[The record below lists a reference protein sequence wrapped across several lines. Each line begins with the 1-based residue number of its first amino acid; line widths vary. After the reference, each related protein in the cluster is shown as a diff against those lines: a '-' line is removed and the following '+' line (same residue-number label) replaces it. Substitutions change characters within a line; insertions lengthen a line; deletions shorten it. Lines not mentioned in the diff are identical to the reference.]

1 MYGEGEECKM
11 WFTFP
16 AASTSMTVL
25 ENQGSGMMKD
35 ILSDTFLR
43 LSNYVYKLVWPL
55 KSALWRGTKPVYCI
69 EGRIVDFELE
79 AEKDETK
86 RGLNSEDCK
95 SQLVGS
101 AKLGSLINSAAFVV
115 HEKGN
120 NMRDLSTVTLQS

>member
-1 MYGEGEECKM
+1 MK
-11 WFTFP
+11 
-16 AASTSMTVL
+16 ST
-25 ENQGSGMMKD
+25 
-35 ILSDTFLR
+35 
-43 LSNYVYKLVWPL
+43 
-55 KSALWRGTKPVYCI
+55 LWRGTKPVYCI

-86 RGLNSEDCK
+86 RGLNSEDCI